1 MCRPPQRWGA
11 ARILREVVVRCAICH
26 DHRMAAVP
34 GASELFD
41 PPAVGRRFRAE
52 RKVRLGD
59 VDSSG
64 QLRLDATARYLQD
77 IASDDAADAELD
89 GAWGWVVRR
98 SMIEVRQPAVLD
110 EVVTV
115 TTYCTGLGR
124 SWAERTTIL
133 AGSLGAD
140 IATVSVWVQVATDT
154 GRPAALTQQFIDVYG
169 SACEGRKVSARL
181 GLAAPTGPTST
192 IPWAVR
198 RADLDPFDHVNNAA
212 NWAFVEEWLNGTTPR
227 LGRAEMEFVG
237 PVTHGT
243 SIQCTV
249 DNTGGATSRWLL
261 NEGSVLSAARW
272 SPAG

>member
-1 MCRPPQRWGA
+1 MR
-11 ARILREVVVRCAICH
+11 REAGMRCAICH
-26 DHRMAAVP
+26 DHWMAAVP
-34 GASELFD
+34 GASELLD

-59 VDSSG
+59 VDPNG

-98 SMIEVRQPAVLD
+98 SMIEVRQTAVLD
-110 EVVTV
+110 EVVAA

-133 AGSLGAD
+133 AGSRGAD
-140 IATVSVWVQVATDT
+140 IATVSVWVQVAADT
-154 GRPAALTQQFIDVYG
+154 GRPASLTQKFVDVYG
-169 SACEGRKVSARL
+169 PACDGRKVSARL
-181 GLAAPTGPTST
+181 ALAAPTDTAQA
-192 IPWAVR
+192 IQWAVR

-212 NWAFVEEWLNGTTPR
+212 NWAFVEESLNGTTPR
-227 LGRAEMEFVG
+227 PGRAEMEFVG
-237 PVTHGT
+237 PVMHGT
-243 SIQCTV
+243 DVQSVVEFTEGV
-249 DNTGGATSRWLL
+249 TSMWLL
-261 NEGSVLSAARW
+261 HEDSVLSAARW

>member
-1 MCRPPQRWGA
+1 
-11 ARILREVVVRCAICH
+11 
-26 DHRMAAVP
+26 MAAVP
-34 GASELFD
+34 GASELLD

-59 VDSSG
+59 VDPSG
-64 QLRLDATARYLQD
+64 ELRLDATARYLQN

-98 SMIEVRQPAVLD
+98 SMIDVRQPAVLD
-110 EVVTV
+110 EAVAV

-154 GRPAALTQQFIDVYG
+154 GRPAALTQQFIDAYG
-169 SACEGRKVSARL
+169 PACDGRKVSARL
-181 GLAAPTGPTST
+181 ALAAPTDLAGG

-198 RADLDPFDHVNNAA
+198 RVDLDPFDHVNNAA
-212 NWAFVEEWLNGTTPR
+212 NWAFVEESVNGMMTR
-227 LGRAEMEFVG
+227 RGRAEMEFVG
-237 PVTHGT
+237 PVTYGT
-243 SIQCTV
+243 SVQSV
-249 DNTGGATSRWLL
+249 VERADGATSMWLL

-272 SPAG
+272 SPAN

>member
-1 MCRPPQRWGA
+1 
-11 ARILREVVVRCAICH
+11 
-26 DHRMAAVP
+26 MAAVP

-59 VDSSG
+59 VDPSG

-110 EVVTV
+110 EIVAV

-133 AGSLGAD
+133 AGSHGAD

-154 GRPAALTQQFIDVYG
+154 GRPAALTQQFIDAYG
-169 SACEGRKVSARL
+169 PGCEGRKVSARL
-181 GLAAPTGPTST
+181 ALAAPTNLVGAL
-192 IPWAVR
+192 PWVVR

-212 NWAFVEEWLNGTTPR
+212 NWAFVEESTNGTMPR
-227 LGRAEMEFVG
+227 RGRAEMEFAG
-237 PVTHGT
+237 PVTYGT
-243 SIQCTV
+243 QLASVVESADGVTLM
-249 DNTGGATSRWLL
+249 WLL
-261 NEGSVLSAARW
+261 DGGSVLSAARW
-272 SPAG
+272 SPAD

>member
-1 MCRPPQRWGA
+1 M
-11 ARILREVVVRCAICH
+11 RCAICH

-34 GASELFD
+34 GASELLD

-59 VDSSG
+59 VDPSG

-110 EVVTV
+110 EIVTV
-115 TTYCTGLGR
+115 TTYCTGAGR
-124 SWAERTTIL
+124 SWAERTTVL
-133 AGSLGAD
+133 AGSRGAD

-154 GRPAALTQQFIDVYG
+154 GRPAALTQQFIEAYG
-169 SACEGRKVSARL
+169 PACDGRKVSARL
-181 GLAAPTGPTST
+181 ALAAPTDLVDAL
-192 IPWAVR
+192 PWVVR

-212 NWAFVEEWLNGTTPR
+212 NWAFVEELINGTMPR
-227 LGRAEMEFVG
+227 RGRAEMEFVG
-237 PVTHGT
+237 PVTYGT
-243 SIQCTV
+243 HLESVIERADGV
-249 DNTGGATSRWLL
+249 TSMWLL